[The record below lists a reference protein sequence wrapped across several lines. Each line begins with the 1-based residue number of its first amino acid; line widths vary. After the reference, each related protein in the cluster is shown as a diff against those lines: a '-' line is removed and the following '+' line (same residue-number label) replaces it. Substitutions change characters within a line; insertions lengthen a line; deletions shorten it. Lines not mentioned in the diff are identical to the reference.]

1 MQIPFIDLQ
10 TQLKHIRPQIDV
22 AIQKVLDR
30 GAFIMGPEVAQF
42 EQDMQA
48 FTGAPYALGCSDGTD
63 ALTMAL
69 MALDVQ
75 PGDAVFV
82 PSFTF
87 ASTAEVVAMR
97 GAVPVFVGVHDT
109 TYNME
114 PKCLREA
121 IEMVQKEGKHRP
133 AGIISVDL
141 FGQPADHQ
149 AIEAIAK
156 EHGLWIIVDA
166 AQSFGATQ
174 MGKSTVQYGD
184 IATTSFFPA
193 KPLGAFGDGGAV
205 FTKDADLYE
214 KLKSIR
220 VHGMAKK
227 QYDYERFGLTG
238 RLDTLQAAILIEK
251 LKIFP
256 REIEQRQAAAEYYT
270 AGLQDVVQTPVAC
283 SKCTSVWAQYTIQV
297 DNRTVVQ
304 EHLKAQGIPT
314 MVYYPKPLHM
324 QEPYAHYPRP
334 PKGLPTTERI
344 AGRVLSLPMHPY
356 LERDVQDKIIAAV
369 REAVRG

>member
-1 MQIPFIDLQ
+1 VQIPFIDLQ
-10 TQLKHIRPQIDV
+10 TQLKHIRPQIDA

-48 FTGAPYALGCSDGTD
+48 FTGIPYALGCSDGTD

-69 MALDVQ
+69 MALNVQ

-87 ASTAEVVAMR
+87 ASTAEVVALR

-109 TYNME
+109 TYNMD
-114 PKCLREA
+114 PKCLLEA
-121 IEMVQKEGKHRP
+121 IEMVQKAGKHRP
-133 AGIISVDL
+133 VGIISVDL

-149 AIEAIAK
+149 AMEAIAK
-156 EHGLWIIVDA
+156 EHGLWTIVDA
-166 AQSFGATQ
+166 AQSFGATYE
-174 MGKSTVQYGD
+174 GKSTVQYGD

-205 FTKDADLYE
+205 FTKDELLYE
-214 KLKSIR
+214 ALKSIR
-220 VHGMAKK
+220 IHGMAKK

-238 RLDTLQAAILIEK
+238 RLDTMQAAILIEK

-256 REIEQRQAAAEYYT
+256 WEIEQRQAAAEYYT
-270 AGLQDVVQTPVAC
+270 TGLKDVVTTPIVC

-297 DNRTVVQ
+297 DNRTAVQ

-314 MVYYPKPLHM
+314 MIYYPKPLHM

-369 REAVRG
+369 REAVKG